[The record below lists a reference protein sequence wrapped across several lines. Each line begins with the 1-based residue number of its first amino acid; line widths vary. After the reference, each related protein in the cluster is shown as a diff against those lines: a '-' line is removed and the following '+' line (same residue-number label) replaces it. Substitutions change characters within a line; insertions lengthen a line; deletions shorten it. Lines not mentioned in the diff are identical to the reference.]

1 MYYIEKADK
10 LSWLDKFLKI
20 IKIEENRII
29 LPIGDCKENEKIDEK
44 QYIKLANK
52 THKLLEKVKSNKLVI
67 SKEIQKN
74 SDYINALYSYGY
86 DIVDGKWLFEA
97 ILNNILEY
105 IVKEKKIQKEEMPI
119 AVMVNNLTDYTL
131 KNILSIAGEY
141 KSLTIVTNHINKL
154 QKVEEKIYEELGL
167 RIIVSNNKKKSLS
180 KTKIIINIDFPEELI
195 NKYNIFDEA
204 IIINVCGN
212 IKINRKRFN
221 GIIINDYDVKFDN
234 IDNISNYQKYFSKEL
249 YEAQFYKNIPFDSL
263 KERIKKEHLEI
274 TGLYGLNGKI
284 L

>member
-29 LPIGDCKENEKIDEK
+29 LPVEECEKIDKK
-44 QYIKLANK
+44 QSIKLAIK
-52 THKLLEKVKSNKLVI
+52 THKLLEKMKSNKLVI
-67 SKEIQKN
+67 SKDVQKD
-74 SDYINALYSYGY
+74 SEYINALYSYGY

-249 YEAQFYKNIPFDSL
+249 YEAQFYKNIPFENF
-263 KERIKKEHLEI
+263 KERLDKDNVKIKN
-274 TGLYGLNGKI
+274 LYGINGKI

>member
-29 LPIGDCKENEKIDEK
+29 LPVEECEKIDKK
-44 QYIKLANK
+44 QSIKLAIK
-52 THKLLEKVKSNKLVI
+52 THKLLEKMKSNKLVI
-67 SKEIQKN
+67 SKDVQKD
-74 SDYINALYSYGY
+74 SEYINALYSYGY

-105 IVKEKKIQKEEMPI
+105 IVKEKKIQKEETPI
-119 AVMVNNLTDYTL
+119 TIMVNNLTDYTL

-249 YEAQFYKNIPFDSL
+249 YEAQFYKNIPFENF
-263 KERIKKEHLEI
+263 KERLDKDNVKIKN
-274 TGLYGLNGKI
+274 LYGINGKI